1 MKKVDKKT
9 TSLALLVLSLVGILL
24 AALDYIGNVPVLN
37 LGADSWLLVS
47 IVVAVYAVYAK
58 SA

>member
-1 MKKVDKKT
+1 MDKKT